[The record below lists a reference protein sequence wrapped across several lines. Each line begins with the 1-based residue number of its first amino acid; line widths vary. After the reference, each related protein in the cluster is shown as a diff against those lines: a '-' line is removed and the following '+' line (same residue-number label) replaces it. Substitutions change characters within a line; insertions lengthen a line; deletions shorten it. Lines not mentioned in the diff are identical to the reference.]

1 LPGAWR
7 LTADGCLTPQ
17 DYVSFTDHGGEQS
30 SVEKGFFASKLGAIS
45 NPFFRKEEEEV
56 HRSDA
61 PQEYEY
67 SDGDTVL
74 SVSKAIRLG
83 FLRKVYGILSVQLAV
98 TALVCAIA
106 MKAVAAAKVGI
117 TPSL

>member
-1 LPGAWR
+1 LPGPWS

-45 NPFFRKEEEEV
+45 NPFRKEEEEV

-106 MKAVAAAKVGI
+106 MKAVAAAKVG
-117 TPSL
+117 TPPSL

>member
-1 LPGAWR
+1 M
-7 LTADGCLTPQ
+7 
-17 DYVSFTDHGGEQS
+17 
-30 SVEKGFFASKLGAIS
+30 FFGS
-45 NPFFRKEEEEV
+45 RDEEEEV
-56 HRSDA
+56 HRSDV

-67 SDGDTVL
+67 NDGDTVL

-106 MKAVAAAKVGI
+106 MKAVATAKVEIPIFLWLRVQGAGCRVQGAGCRV
-117 TPSL
+117 